1 MILAIIERI
10 ENLEKQ
16 KPFHKRYFL
25 TQHYKEIWDELDVL
39 LFPVISEKNLE
50 KVCELCDGLIVTG
63 SAIDIPPKYYQEKPQ
78 AGKTYDI
85 DEFKL
90 DKKAITLFWQKQKPI
105 LGICGGM
112 QSINVCFGGSLNQQI
127 ENHDL
132 KNELHAISIKEN
144 SFLHK
149 TYDREKIQVNSFHH
163 QSVKKVAE
171 VFCVT
176 AYAEDG
182 TIEAIEKDNMIGVQW
197 HPEEMKD
204 LRFFENFI
212 KMSQKRVWNEKEGKN
227 GK

>member
-1 MILAIIERI
+1 M
-10 ENLEKQ
+10 
-16 KPFHKRYFL
+16 
-25 TQHYKEIWDELDVL
+25 L
-39 LFPVISEKNLE
+39 LFPIVSEKNLE
-50 KVCELCDGLIVTG
+50 KVCELCDGLIITG
-63 SAIDIPPKYYQEKPQ
+63 SAIDIPPKYYQEKPLED
-78 AGKTYDI
+78 KTYEI

-90 DKKAITLFWQKQKPI
+90 DQKAIILFAEKQKPI

-132 KNELHAISIKEN
+132 KNKLHTITIKEN

-149 TYDREKIQVNSFHH
+149 TYQKDKMEVNSFHH

-171 VFCVT
+171 GFCVT

-197 HPEEMKD
+197 HPEEMND
-204 LRFFENFI
+204 LEFFRNFVKTFLENR
-212 KMSQKRVWNEKEGKN
+212 K
-227 GK
+227 